1 MCTYGSRFFV
11 VYKFLA
17 TGKKSERQRDR
28 ENAGPTEVHFSNK
41 YHTAPRSNKIDRGN
55 HCC

>member
-1 MCTYGSRFFV
+1 MCTCGPRFFIA
-11 VYKFLA
+11 YKFLA

-28 ENAGPTEVHFSNK
+28 EITGQTEVHISKK
-41 YHTAPRSNKIDRGN
+41 YHATPRSNETDRDN

>member
-1 MCTYGSRFFV
+1 MCTCGPRFFIA
-11 VYKFLA
+11 YKFLA

-28 ENAGPTEVHFSNK
+28 EITGQTEVHIPKK
-41 YHTAPRSNKIDRGN
+41 YHTTPRSDETDRDN

>member
-1 MCTYGSRFFV
+1 MCKYGPRFFV
-11 VYKFLA
+11 AHKFLA

-28 ENAGPTEVHFSNK
+28 EITGQAEVRISKNC
-41 YHTAPRSNKIDRGN
+41 HTTPRSIKTDRDN

>member
-28 ENAGPTEVHFSNK
+28 ETAGPTEVHFSNK